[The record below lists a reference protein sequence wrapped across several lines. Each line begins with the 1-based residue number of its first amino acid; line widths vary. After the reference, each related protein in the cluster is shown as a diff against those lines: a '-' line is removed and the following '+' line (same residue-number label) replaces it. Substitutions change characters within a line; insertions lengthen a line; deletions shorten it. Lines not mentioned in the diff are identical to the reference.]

1 MTARKAF
8 DLSYT
13 EALTL
18 HSSLRNARRRE
29 ERQKAK
35 RPPFVPEPGR
45 RDMALLSI
53 QRKRTMEDR
62 LLAFIETFPQYD
74 PSEWTDE
81 PEVAS

>member
-1 MTARKAF
+1 MSERRQ
-8 DLSYT
+8 LEINYT

-18 HSSLRNARRRE
+18 HSALRSRRRAE

-45 RDMALLSI
+45 RDMSLHSI
-53 QRKRTMEDR
+53 ERKLNLEER

-74 PSEWTDE
+74 PAEWVTE
-81 PEVAS
+81 